1 MDVQRTEDRSDEAQL
16 NTADIASSGREP
28 TAEQP
33 AAREAR
39 AGGMQAQDDESAG
52 TGEPLLP
59 PDRSSDFVAQ
69 WERIQTRFVDEP
81 RTAVEEADHLVA
93 EVMQVLAE
101 GFSQERTSLEGQWDR
116 GNDVSTED
124 LRVALQR
131 YRSFFQRLLAA

>member
-1 MDVQRTEDRSDEAQL
+1 MDARRDEDPSDEAQL
-16 NTADIASSGREP
+16 NTADIASSGRESA
-28 TAEQP
+28 AEGP
-33 AAREAR
+33 ADREER
-39 AGGMQAQDDESAG
+39 AGGMQGQDDAAARMD
-52 TGEPLLP
+52 EPLLP
-59 PDRSSDFVAQ
+59 SDRSSDFVDR

-93 EVMQVLAE
+93 EVMRVLAQ